1 MASSKNLLSCLCCN
15 KMAFYYVGG
24 HINDIFCQSCGDRL
38 LLNKLQIDVLS
49 EVIKG
54 FYKKPFFTIPLDY
67 YKMIKDGA
75 I

>member
-1 MASSKNLLSCLCCN
+1 MARLNQLYSCQCCN
-15 KMAFYYVGG
+15 KVAFYYVGG
-24 HINDIFCQSCGDRL
+24 NINDIYCQSCGDRL

-54 FYKKPFFTIPLDY
+54 FYTKAFFTIPLNY

>member
-1 MASSKNLLSCLCCN
+1 MASSEQLHRCQCCN
-15 KMAFYYVGG
+15 KVAFYYVGG
-24 HINDIFCQSCGDRL
+24 NVNDIYCQSCGDRL

-49 EVIKG
+49 AAIKD
-54 FYKKPFFTIPLDY
+54 FYKKAFFTIPLDY

>member
-1 MASSKNLLSCLCCN
+1 MLFRSVSQSR
-15 KMAFYYVGG
+15 YVGG
-24 HINDIFCQSCGDRL
+24 HIKDIYCQSCGDRL

-54 FYKKPFFTIPLDY
+54 FYTKAFFTIPLNY
-67 YKMIKDGA
+67 YKIIKEGA